1 MGMSPLSCINA
12 TAQACARMSSPPS
25 WVCIA
30 ANQEELLAV
39 GVVQDN
45 DILFAEARYHR
56 EKSGLICIHEGFDLV
71 FRDEDIVPFLVG
83 KSGGHII
90 GRCSHFCG
98 SDSLALA
105 AHVSLLSFLGFRE
118 GLGNIFYIDE

>member
-1 MGMSPLSCINA
+1 M
-12 TAQACARMSSPPS
+12 
-25 WVCIA
+25 
-30 ANQEELLAV
+30 
-39 GVVQDN
+39 VQDN
-45 DILFAEARYHR
+45 DVLVAEARYRR
-56 EKSGLICIHEGFDLV
+56 EKSGLICIHDEGFDLM

-105 AHVSLLSFLGFRE
+105 VHVSLLSFLGFRE
-118 GLGNIFYIDE
+118 GLGNIFYTDEWPGEIITFADSLAQGGFC